1 MYTGDSRGAQRGAC
15 HGGETEARGC
25 NPSGTQPFIA
35 VRLRCFH
42 THRAEAPRSPV
53 MAGERLILRCPGA
66 VHCCAVPQFTWKMG

>member
-1 MYTGDSRGAQRGAC
+1 MCTGDSRGAQRGAC

-66 VHCCAVPQFTWKMG
+66 VHCCVVPQFTWKMG